1 MRHSDHS
8 KALSKCP
15 GQQVEKGL
23 LWYPGQA
30 GGKSVLSVGT
40 VTRGELFHGVGKW
53 TAFRGV

>member
-1 MRHSDHS
+1 M
-8 KALSKCP
+8 
-15 GQQVEKGL
+15 EKGL

-40 VTRGELFHGVGKW
+40 VARGELLHRAGKW